1 MNMQLKKIYLT
12 ICSFIIGTALFAQQQ
27 KTNDP
32 TRIMQNASEKATF
45 LKQQLSL
52 TAEQEKVISELTR
65 NVAFMSSE
73 GQQSQAW
80 LDEYFDNNMIPILDT
95 KQLEKYTNL
104 KKEKLKVGTPIVKE
118 NSTPAKSKS
127 DKSNNTDS
135 LKK

>member
-1 MNMQLKKIYLT
+1 MQLKKIYLT
-12 ICSFIIGTALFAQQQ
+12 ICSCIIGTALFAQQQ

-32 TRIMQNASEKATF
+32 TRIMQNASEKATL

-80 LDEYFDNNMIPILDT
+80 LDEYFDNNMITILDT
-95 KQLEKYTNL
+95 KQLEKYTSL
-104 KKEKLKVGTPIVKE
+104 KKEKLKVGTTIVKE
-118 NSTPAKSKS
+118 NSTPVKSKS